1 LINPGKEEGTTTSAK
16 KSEEQEE
23 EEEVLELSGGV
34 EEEEEEVCSRVVS
47 WVGTTGSEDTD
58 EEDGQQEAEVS
69 LGPAAQLIRQVHE
82 IGS

>member
-1 LINPGKEEGTTTSAK
+1 MINPGKEEGTTTSAK

-23 EEEVLELSGGV
+23 EVLELSGGV
-34 EEEEEEVCSRVVS
+34 EEEEVCSRVVS